1 MKRLIYT
8 IAIAI
13 SLLLI
18 PYAYAIEPAQRITDK
33 EIIERLTRLEEGQKA
48 LNQRLD
54 DLRDDMNSRFGGV
67 NSRFDDMNS
76 RFDDMNSRINMLMWI
91 MGLFVSVSLVVLG
104 AVVRIQ
110 WQLNKRQAAIEKE
123 TSLLK
128 GEMTFLKDAFL
139 KMQEHIKSLIE
150 SLKPPRDVL

>member
-67 NSRFDDMNS
+67 NS

>member
-76 RFDDMNSRINMLMWI
+76 RINMLMWI
-91 MGLFVSVSLVVLG
+91 MGLFVSVSLVALG